1 MPFAFTLTSGCTL
14 PQVSRVKDPIHYS
27 NGFNYRCFK
36 LDKQQEGVIIKIRDD
51 HENSKKI
58 DELEVKNI
66 LFTGSHGTGKTVLLM
81 EVCFMRLFFCLSIL
95 KLSTDKY
102 LKIQLYIVAGSIQGS
117 NYDLKIN
124 AKVLLDELRTKYVN
138 IFGDYENNEHLME
151 PIFTEFKG
159 TVCFIL
165 LQTHPYNKNM

>member
-1 MPFAFTLTSGCTL
+1 M
-14 PQVSRVKDPIHYS
+14 
-27 NGFNYRCFK
+27 
-36 LDKQQEGVIIKIRDD
+36 
-51 HENSKKI
+51 
-58 DELEVKNI
+58 KNI

-81 EVCFMRLFFCLSIL
+81 EACFMRLFFCLSIL

-102 LKIQLYIVAGSIQGS
+102 SKIQVYIVAGSVAGS
-117 NYDLKIN
+117 GKSLN

-165 LQTHPYNKNM
+165 LQTHPYNKHM

>member
-1 MPFAFTLTSGCTL
+1 ML
-14 PQVSRVKDPIHYS
+14 IHHS

-51 HENSKKI
+51 HEKCKNI

-81 EVCFMRLFFCLSIL
+81 EVCFMRLFFCLNIL

-102 LKIQLYIVAGSIQGS
+102 SKIQVYIVAGSVAVNGMS
-117 NYDLKIN
+117 VN
-124 AKVLLDELRTKYVN
+124 AKVLLDELQTKYVN
-138 IFGDYENNEHLME
+138 IFGDYQNNELLME

-159 TVCFIL
+159 TVYYRPTQIIKICKKIAGWRSFSL
-165 LQTHPYNKNM
+165 FL